1 METFLGVTL
10 VMIAGLGTGSIAWP
24 MKIMR
29 RLEFEHYWFV
39 GMLAGLIIV
48 PWSIVLVGCPNALE
62 AYAEVGWKPLMI
74 SNLFAIGWG
83 VANVLYGICV
93 IRIGAALTA
102 AILSGLG
109 MTVGITLPMVF
120 KGTGMFSEAPD
131 LMSKV
136 GLVVMAGVAV
146 LLAGVVVS
154 TMAGFG
160 RERQLK
166 RAAEPD
172 RGAAGGFLGAL
183 ILVIIA
189 GVTSCGIA
197 MAFVYSQ
204 GPVVEAMKAH
214 GAGAVSAN
222 VAVWAVGLMGG
233 ALINVLYPAFLMS
246 KNQSWGVLTQCWRDV
261 GLGAIIGIQF
271 IFAVVLLGRGM
282 VMLGPLGASI
292 GFGIQQAMQIMGNQ
306 GVGFFSGEWRGVRG
320 VPRLQMYAAIAILIA
335 GVVVLAFAQT
345 LDVT

>member
-10 VMIAGLGTGSIAWP
+10 VTIAGLGTGSIAWP

-39 GMLAGLIIV
+39 GMLGGLIIV
-48 PWSIVLVGCPNALE
+48 PWSVVLLGCPDAFA
-62 AYAEVGWKPLMI
+62 AYAQVGWRPLVI

-93 IRIGAALTA
+93 VRIGAALTGA
-102 AILSGLG
+102 MMTGLG

-120 KGTGMFSEAPD
+120 KGTGLFNEAPD
-131 LMSKV
+131 LTSRV

-154 TMAGFG
+154 TLADFG
-160 RERQLK
+160 RERELK
-166 RAAEPD
+166 GKAEPD
-172 RGAAGGFLGAL
+172 RQAAGGFLSAL
-183 ILVIIA
+183 ILVVIA
-189 GVTSCGIA
+189 GLASCGIA

-204 GPVVEAMKAH
+204 GPVVAAMKAH
-214 GAGAVSAN
+214 GAGDVSAN

-233 ALINVLYPAFLMS
+233 ALINVLYPAFVMS
-246 KNQSWGVLTQCWRDV
+246 KNKSWGVLRQCWRDV

-320 VPRLQMYAAIAILIA
+320 VPRSQMYAAIAILIA
-335 GVVVLAFAQT
+335 GVAILAFAQT